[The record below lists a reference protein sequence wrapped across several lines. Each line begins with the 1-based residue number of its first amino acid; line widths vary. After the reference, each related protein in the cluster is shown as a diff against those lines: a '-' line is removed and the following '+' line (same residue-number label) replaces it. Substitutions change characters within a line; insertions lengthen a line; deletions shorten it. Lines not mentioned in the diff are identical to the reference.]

1 MEEILHFV
9 AELVAFLLVAFLV
22 YKFVWPALNKMMVE
36 RQSAVQQQ
44 VEDADE
50 ASRNLE
56 AAQLRFDQ
64 AVAEARFEAARIR
77 DDARADAAKI
87 REELREQAEREVERI
102 KQRGTEELAAQRDQI
117 VRQLRAEIGS
127 LSFDTAER
135 MVTNALSDRGRQ
147 SDSVDRFLGE
157 LDQMTVGATRT
168 GAGTD
173 GSGTQ
178 VTAELGG
185 RN

>member
-9 AELVAFLLVAFLV
+9 AELVAFLLVAFLI
-22 YKFVWPALNKMMVE
+22 YKFVWPRLTKMMAE
-36 RQSAVQQQ
+36 RQNAVQQQ
-44 VEDADE
+44 VEESEE
-50 ASRNLE
+50 AARNLE

-77 DDARADAAKI
+77 DDARADAARI

-117 VRQLRAEIGS
+117 VRQLRAEIGT

-135 MVTNALSDRGRQ
+135 MVTDALADKDRQ
-147 SDSVDRFLGE
+147 SGTVDRFLGE
-157 LDQMTVGATRT
+157 LDQMTDGGRT
-168 GAGTD
+168 ARAED
-173 GSGTQ
+173 
-178 VTAELGG
+178 TAQLGG

>member
-1 MEEILHFV
+1 MEEILHFA

-22 YKFVWPALNKMMVE
+22 FKFVWPALSKMMNE
-36 RQSAVQQQ
+36 RQDAVQRQ
-44 VEDADE
+44 VEE
-50 ASRNLE
+50 AEEAARNLE

-77 DDARADAAKI
+77 DDARADAAQI

-102 KQRGTEELAAQRDQI
+102 KQRGAEELAAQRDQI
-117 VRQLRAEIGS
+117 VRQLRAEIGA

-135 MVTNALSDRGRQ
+135 LVTDALGDKGRQ
-147 SDSVDRFLGE
+147 SSTVDRFLGE
-157 LDQMTVGATRT
+157 LDQMGGAASQQGTRSQ
-168 GAGTD
+168 A
-173 GSGTQ
+173 
-178 VTAELGG
+178 TAELGG